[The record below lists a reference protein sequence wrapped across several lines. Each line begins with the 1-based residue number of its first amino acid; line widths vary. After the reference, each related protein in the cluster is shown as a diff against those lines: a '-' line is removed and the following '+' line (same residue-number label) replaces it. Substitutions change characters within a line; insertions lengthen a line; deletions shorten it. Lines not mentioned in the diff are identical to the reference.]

1 MSSAGLRAAF
11 VGVVLAMLAGTTL
24 VHEAIDANASSTAI
38 RELAAKYSS
47 PVNYPTGRLA
57 TSLRTVAS
65 LIAGGLSTR
74 VYYVFQGGYDTHYFQ
89 RTRHDALMTELG
101 SSVAA
106 FQEDLVA
113 QGNADRVLTMSFSEF
128 GRRVTEN
135 GSQGTDHGTAG
146 PMFLIGPGVKAGI
159 HGEPPSL
166 AEDQMVRGRN
176 LKFNLDFRS
185 VYSAVLEKWLDCP
198 SQPVLDGKF
207 PQVDCIA

>member
-135 GSQGTDHGTAG
+135 GSQGTAHGTAG
-146 PMFLIGPGVKAGI
+146 PMFLIGPGVKAGV
-159 HGEPPSL
+159 HGKQPSL
-166 AEDQMVRGRN
+166 TDLNKRGN
-176 LKFNLDFRS
+176 LKTSVDFRN
-185 VYSAVLEKWLDCP
+185 VYAAVLEKWLKIP
-198 SQPVLDGKF
+198 TEAILDKKF
-207 PQVDCIA
+207 PLLDCIA